1 MHRKLLMPL
10 AWMIFTVT
18 LSLCAKTYEVAQ
30 RNPQASDDGDG
41 SRDRP

>member
-1 MHRKLLMPL
+1 MPL